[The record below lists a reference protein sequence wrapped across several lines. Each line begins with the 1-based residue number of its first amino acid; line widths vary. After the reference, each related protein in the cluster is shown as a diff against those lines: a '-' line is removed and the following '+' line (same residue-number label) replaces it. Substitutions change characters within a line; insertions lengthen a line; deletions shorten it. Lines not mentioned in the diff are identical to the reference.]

1 MPTLPSLKGDLFN
14 MPKIFDNIELQLLP
28 TLQDTLKVS
37 YRADFCIGYFR
48 LSGWQHLDSYIDNWS
63 GGEGNCCRLLIGMT
77 KEKPETIAID
87 NQTAIQFKK
96 ERAAEFREQ
105 LAQSIPTNQEEA
117 TLRRLAQQLRDKKV
131 VIKLFLKSP
140 LHAKLY
146 LLFREDNFNPIIG
159 YLGSSN
165 LTHAGLSSQGELNV
179 DVLEEDACQK
189 LADWFEARWQDR
201 WCLDISVQ
209 LIEIIEQSWAR
220 EELIPPYHI
229 YLKMAYHL
237 SQEARAGLN
246 EFTVPREFGNK
257 LFDYQSAAVRLAAR
271 HLNQRGG
278 VLIGDVVGLGKTL
291 MATALA
297 KIFENV
303 YRLETLII
311 CPKNLVSMWKSDYC
325 DKYLKMATVLSVSM
339 VKNLADL
346 KRYHLVIIDESHNLR
361 NREGKRYKA
370 IRDYI
375 ERNDCK
381 VVLLSAT
388 PYNKTYLDLANQLR
402 LFIPEDQKLS
412 VSPEKLIAE
421 TGGMAMFSSRHQC
434 DVHSLAAYEKS
445 EYPEDWRKL
454 MRLYMVRR
462 TRSFIQENYALT
474 DGSSRQK
481 YLLLEDGQHA
491 YFPVRLPKTARFKI
505 AENDPRDQYARLYSE
520 TIVTTIAALN
530 LPRYG
535 LGEYIAPKVQVS
547 RTEQQIIKDLSR
559 GGKRLI
565 GFCRTNLFKRLE
577 SSGEVFILSL
587 ERLILRNSIYL
598 HALNDGKEIPIGA
611 QNADL
616 LDFDSRLN
624 DGDAEDIN
632 AKSTSIEADNNTN
645 TTEAPRLKT
654 RADFQKRAAEIYDIY
669 TSPKAKKRFKWLAP
683 SFFSASL
690 TTHLQQDSEALINIL
705 ADCGNWNTAQDAKLN
720 SLELMLTK
728 NHPDAKILVF
738 TQFADTA
745 LYLQQ
750 QLVARGLTQIEV
762 ATGRSPNPTEL
773 AWRFSPVSNEKE
785 VNDEIRVLIATD
797 VLSEGQNLQDAAIVV
812 NYDLPW
818 AIIRLIQRV
827 GRVDRIGQQAHEI
840 LCYSFLPAEGVEK
853 IINLRARL
861 KHRLSQNAE
870 VVGTDEAFFEGDANQ
885 TTLHDLYN
893 EKSGILD
900 GDADNEVDLVSEA
913 YAVWT
918 KAIKANPELE
928 KTIPVL
934 PPVVHSTKTHLSQA
948 HQPTGALI
956 YMDTPD
962 GNDAMVWL
970 NEKGEIVSDSL
981 DDIFKAAACLPETP
995 ALPRTE
1001 SHHEIVRR
1009 GVKQMLETETNTGG
1023 GLGRKNGARYR
1034 CYIQLKDYAKT
1045 RGTLLEP
1052 ELDKAIDAIYKYP
1065 LRQYAVDILS
1075 IQLRSKVANE
1085 TLAAT
1090 VMRLYYDDRLCIIHE
1105 HERKREPRILCSLGL
1120 STSTKRS
1127 NAIITQR

>member
-1 MPTLPSLKGDLFN
+1 
-14 MPKIFDNIELQLLP
+14 MPKIFDNLNQHLLP
-28 TLQDTLKVS
+28 TLQDTLKVA

-48 LSGWQHLDSYIDNWS
+48 LSGWQHLDRYIDNWIGS
-63 GGEGNCCRLLIGMT
+63 EGNCCRLLIGISV
-77 KEKPETIAID
+77 EKPETIPID

-96 ERAAEFREQ
+96 QLATEFREQ

-117 TLRRLAQQLRDKKV
+117 TLRRLAQQLREKKV
-131 VIKLFLKSP
+131 IVKLFLRSP

-146 LLFREDNFNPIIG
+146 LLFREDKFSPVIG

-165 LTHAGLSSQGELNV
+165 LTYAGLSGQGELNV
-179 DVLEEDACQK
+179 DVVEGDACQK
-189 LADWFEARWQDR
+189 LAAWFEARWQDR
-201 WCLDISVQ
+201 WCLDISEQ
-209 LIEIIEQSWAR
+209 LIEIIQASWAR

-257 LFDYQSAAVRLAAR
+257 LFDYQAAAVRLAAR

-311 CPKNLVSMWKSDYC
+311 CPKNLVDMWKSGYC
-325 DKYLKMATVLSVSM
+325 DKYLKMATVLSVTM
-339 VKNLADL
+339 VKKLAEL
-346 KRYHLVIIDESHNLR
+346 KRYQLVIIDESHNLR
-361 NREGKRYKA
+361 NREGQRYKA

-375 ERNDCK
+375 DRNDCK

-402 LFIPEDQKLS
+402 LFIAEDKKLS

-421 TGGMAMFSSRHQC
+421 SGGMTVFTSKHQC
-434 DVHSLAAYEKS
+434 NVHSLAAYEKS

-474 DGSSRQK
+474 DAEKGQK
-481 YLLLEDGQHA
+481 YLLLENGQRA
-491 YFPVRLPKTARFKI
+491 YFPARLPKTASFKI
-505 AENDPRDQYARLYSE
+505 NNQYAKLYSE
-520 TIVTTIAALN
+520 TVVNTIAALN

-535 LGEYIAPKVQVS
+535 LGQYLNPKVETS
-547 RTEQQIIKDLSR
+547 KKEQQILKDLSR

-577 SSGEVFILSL
+577 SSGAAFILSL
-587 ERLILRNSIYL
+587 ERLLLRNSIYWY
-598 HALNDGKEIPIGA
+598 AISNNKDIPIGA

-624 DGDAEDIN
+624 DGDTEDIN
-632 AKSTSIEADNNTN
+632 DAIT
-645 TTEAPRLKT
+645 APRLKT
-654 RADFQKRAAEIYDIY
+654 MAEFQQRAAEIYDIY
-669 TSPKAKKRFKWLAP
+669 TSPKAKKRFKWLDS
-683 SFFSASL
+683 SFFSSTL
-690 TTHLQQDSEALINIL
+690 TQHLQQDSEALFNIL
-705 ADCGNWNTAQDAKLN
+705 KDCGDWDTAQDAKLN
-720 SLELMLTK
+720 TLEVMLTQT
-728 NHPDAKILVF
+728 HPDAKVLIF

-745 LYLQQ
+745 FYLQQ

-762 ATGRSPNPTEL
+762 ATGQSPNPTKL
-773 AWRFSPVSNEKE
+773 AWRFSPLSNDKKLK
-785 VNDEIRVLIATD
+785 DEIRVLIATD

-827 GRVDRIGQQAHEI
+827 GRVDRIGQKAYEI
-840 LCYSFLPAEGVEK
+840 ICYSFLPAAGVEK
-853 IINLRARL
+853 IIKLRARL
-861 KHRLSQNAE
+861 KHRLRQNAE
-870 VVGTDEAFFEGDANQ
+870 VVGTDEAFFEDDDNQ

-893 EKSGILD
+893 EKAGILD

-918 KAIKANPELE
+918 KAIKANPKLE
-928 KTIPVL
+928 KIIPAL
-934 PPVVHSTKTHLSQA
+934 PPVVHSTKSHHPQT
-948 HQPTGALI
+948 HQPTGVLV

-962 GNDAMVWL
+962 GNDAMMWL
-970 NEKGEIVSDSL
+970 NNDGNIISESL
-981 DDIFKAAACLPETP
+981 DDIFKAAACHPDTP
-995 ALPRTE
+995 ALERSD
-1001 SHHEIVRR
+1001 SHHAIVKR
-1009 GVKQMLETETNTGG
+1009 GVEQLLETEKNSGG

-1034 CYIQLKDYAKT
+1034 TYIQLKDYAKT

-1052 ELDKAIDAIYKYP
+1052 ELEKAIDAIYKYP
-1065 LRQYAVDILS
+1065 LRESAVDILNF
-1075 IQLRSKVANE
+1075 QLRSQAPDE

-1090 VMRLYYDDRLCIIHE
+1090 VMGLYRDDRLCVIHE
-1105 HERKREPRILCSLGL
+1105 YERQREPRILCSLGL
-1120 STSTKRS
+1120 KLWGSATANLNS
-1127 NAIITQR
+1127 I